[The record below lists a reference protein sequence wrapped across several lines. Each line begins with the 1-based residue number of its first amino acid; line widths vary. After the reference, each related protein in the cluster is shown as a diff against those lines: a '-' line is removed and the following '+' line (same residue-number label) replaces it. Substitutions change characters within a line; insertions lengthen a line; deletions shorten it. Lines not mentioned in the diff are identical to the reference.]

1 MAEEWGLIIP
11 DYTKKIKHFVLGAI
25 ESEEII
31 QTKGKFLQFK
41 YTVYPRTVSSH

>member
-11 DYTKKIKHFVLGAI
+11 DYAKKIKKFVLEAV

-31 QTKGKFLQFK
+31 QTKGKLHLIFK
-41 YTVYPRTVSSH
+41 CVTAK